1 MSRLSPRLA
10 LLLILVAAA
19 GVVGGIIATAANTTA
34 TTVERD
40 VLSRFVNPRG
50 ADGRTLYLQ
59 RVTIPAGSK
68 LATHFHDG
76 SQIAGIV
83 TGTLRYT
90 VVSGGK
96 VRVVDA
102 DSIGD
107 RPTVLHTILP
117 GETYDVKAGQG
128 VVEPAGMIHRVE
140 ALPGTDVE
148 IYVASLLQNGKPLS
162 QRLPATP

>member
-1 MSRLSPRLA
+1 MPRRSPRI
-10 LLLILVAAA
+10 ILVL
-19 GVVGGIIATAANTTA
+19 VLVGAVGAIGGSVATAALERA

-68 LATHFHDG
+68 LATHYHDG
-76 SQIAGIV
+76 SQIAGI
-83 TGTLRYT
+83 TAGTLRYT

-102 DSIGD
+102 DEIGD
-107 RPTVLHTILP
+107 RPATLHTILP
-117 GETYDVKAGQG
+117 GETYDIKAGQG
-128 VVEPAGMIHRVE
+128 VIEPAGMIHRVE

-148 IYVASLLQNGKPLS
+148 IYVASLLSNGEPLS
-162 QRLPATP
+162 VKVPATP